1 MTMAG
6 RAANA
11 RDIGPQVL
19 PTTSLRVRK
28 CYLLLA
34 IGRNSLGREL
44 QQARIEQ
51 SPMRHRLYL
60 CLHY

>member
-6 RAANA
+6 GAANA
-11 RDIGPQVL
+11 RDTGPQVL

-28 CYLLLA
+28 WYLLVA

-44 QQARIEQ
+44 QRARIEQ
-51 SPMRHRLYL
+51 SPTRYRLYL
-60 CLHY
+60 RLHY